1 MEGCM
6 MARPRGRRCKR
17 SSAWNREWARQHVEA
32 QATSGLSVQDFCFAY
47 SVAVHTFYGWRRR
60 LKAKHPSPPG
70 EGAASRL
77 PLQQLFAEVP
87 VYFPEPVCAE
97 CVSPE
102 PVSSAS
108 VVEVVLQGGRRLE
121 VGADFDKVELRRL
134 VALLESLPC

>member
-1 MEGCM
+1 
-6 MARPRGRRCKR
+6 MARIRGRRCKR

-32 QATSGLSVQDFCFAY
+32 QAESGLSVQDFCFAY
-47 SVAVHTFYGWRRR
+47 GVAVHTFYGWRRR

-70 EGAASRL
+70 EDASSRL

-87 VYFPEPVCAE
+87 VYSPGPVSVNG
-97 CVSPE
+97 VSLE

-108 VVEVVLQGGRRLE
+108 VVEVVLRGGRRLE
-121 VGADFDKVELRRL
+121 VGTDFDEEELRRL

>member
-1 MEGCM
+1 
-6 MARPRGRRCKR
+6 MARTRGRRCKR

-32 QATSGLSVQDFCFAY
+32 QAESGLSVEDFCFAY
-47 SVAVHTFYGWRRR
+47 GLAVRTFYGWRRR

-70 EGAASRL
+70 EDAASRL
-77 PLQQLFAEVP
+77 PLQQLFAEVS
-87 VYFPEPVCAE
+87 VRSAEPVFPE

-108 VVEVVLQGGRRLE
+108 VVEVVLRSGRRLE
-121 VGADFDKVELRRL
+121 VGADFDEAELCRL